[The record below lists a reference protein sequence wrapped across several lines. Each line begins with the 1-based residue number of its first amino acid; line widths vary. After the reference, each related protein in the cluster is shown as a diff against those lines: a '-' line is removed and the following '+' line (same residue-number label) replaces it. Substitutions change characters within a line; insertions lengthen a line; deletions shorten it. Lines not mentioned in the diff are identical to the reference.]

1 MIEPLLLSIGV
12 FVGRARP
19 CHVRL
24 GELESPS
31 PAVAIRFDREFQW
44 SITGLAA
51 FVRVNG
57 QFLDLRT
64 VTLSIGDQIQ
74 IPPYEFVV
82 SDPRGS
88 GVLRVMATGDDDEP
102 LEVIEEPE
110 FSDTTFELQMPDFP
124 NN

>member
-1 MIEPLLLSIGV
+1 MDSFSTCE
-12 FVGRARP
+12 R
-19 CHVRL
+19 
-24 GELESPS
+24 SPS
-31 PAVAIRFDREFQW
+31 Q
-44 SITGLAA
+44 L
-51 FVRVNG
+51 
-57 QFLDLRT
+57 
-64 VTLSIGDQIQ
+64 VTRSE